1 MMTNASGVTA
11 SEHMCVVKF
20 IPSKSNANGINFVG
34 VCIYVKLMP
43 NVLFLSFLNHRPG
56 CSLRTPRNDRLF
68 SHRGER

>member
-20 IPSKSNANGINFVG
+20 IPSKSKANGINFVG

-43 NVLFLSFLNHRPG
+43 NVLFFL
-56 CSLRTPRNDRLF
+56 F
-68 SHRGER
+68 